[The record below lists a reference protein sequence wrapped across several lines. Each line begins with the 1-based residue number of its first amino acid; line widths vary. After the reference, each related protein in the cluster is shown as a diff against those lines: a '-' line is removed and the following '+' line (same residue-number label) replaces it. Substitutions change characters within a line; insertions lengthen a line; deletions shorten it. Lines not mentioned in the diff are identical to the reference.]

1 MKRSGGA
8 LRITVP
14 VGCFVSAPGSS
25 CAVIKVL
32 KSGDSKSS
40 SDGVK
45 SEVLRSLSPG
55 LVVVVVV
62 VFVEKR
68 SSGVL
73 QEHVPQTAPK
83 H

>member
-8 LRITVP
+8 LGITVP

-45 SEVLRSLSPG
+45 SEVLRSLSPE
-55 LVVVVVV
+55 LVVVV

-68 SSGVL
+68 SSGVF

>member
-55 LVVVVVV
+55 LVVVV
-62 VFVEKR
+62 FVEKR

>member
-8 LRITVP
+8 LGITVP

-45 SEVLRSLSPG
+45 SEVLRSLSPA
-55 LVVVVVV
+55 LVVVVV

-68 SSGVL
+68 SSGVF